1 MSPPSYKL
9 AQNVQLCTIYD
20 DCVSSLLL
28 QRLPNIFGWK
38 RNTPCGLAQAKGE
51 TWKKA
56 RQILS
61 PTFSAAKM
69 KAVSFERAI

>member
-1 MSPPSYKL
+1 MSSSSYKL
-9 AQNVQLCTIYD
+9 AQNVQFVMTVYHT
-20 DCVSSLLL
+20 SLL

-38 RNTPCGLAQAKGE
+38 RNTPRGLAQAKGE

-69 KAVSFERAI
+69 KAVSWERVI